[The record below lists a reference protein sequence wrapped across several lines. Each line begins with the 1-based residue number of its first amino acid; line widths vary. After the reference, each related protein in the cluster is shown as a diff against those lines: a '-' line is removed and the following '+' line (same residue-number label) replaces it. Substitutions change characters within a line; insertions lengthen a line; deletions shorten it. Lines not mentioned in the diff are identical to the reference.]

1 MFVLLFNTFTSL
13 HPSAVSVAIA
23 LEEEE
28 YSVSS
33 LVLAFKNL
41 KFWSIYRPSEEPKPI
56 EETEPTQYVVGNDD
70 KETSP
75 LRPAEAAATATT
87 TKDSNT
93 LSQPIVTNS
102 ETLPSS
108 GTISQAAMPESLQ
121 TESPK
126 ATNAI
131 YFAKKM
137 LASKD
142 NRIASSHCSNCAS
155 KSEFLVDED
164 EEYRQRIEFI
174 KEQILTRLGMK
185 RPPKLCSQPNIDL
198 GMYMRIAENTINQRE
213 LADFDQSS
221 QLPESTEA
229 VEEVDK
235 VFILPTRRDQRNL
248 FDLSTVDTAGGSKK
262 IKSIYILVN
271 FNLTEYY
278 YGTLMHNDKD
288 LLITSQPTETSEN
301 DISQQMGIRFTT
313 SPLKKGHTRTEQ
325 NFDSAHWFQY
335 DVTSELSDFSG
346 HIQIGNDNFEIN
358 SSVIVLEM
366 TNHKVTR
373 AKRSIDCTD
382 RVSFCCRQPF
392 YVNFTTIGWN
402 NWIFQPAGYNANY
415 CKGKC
420 DLSHARYHHTTVI
433 GKYPAIKLCCSPRE
447 MSSISLIYMDDK
459 FNIYQKNLPNM
470 VVKSCDCA

>member
-1 MFVLLFNTFTSL
+1 MFSVILSSRTGGVFFTKRLLLCLCMFVLLFNTFTSL
-13 HPSAVSVAIA
+13 HPSAVSVASA

-108 GTISQAAMPESLQ
+108 GTISQAAMPESLH

-137 LASKD
+137 LA
-142 NRIASSHCSNCAS
+142 N
-155 KSEFLVDED
+155 

-221 QLPESTEA
+221 RLPESTEA

-235 VFILPTRRDQRNL
+235 VFILPTRRDRRNL

-366 TNHKVTR
+366 TNHKV
-373 AKRSIDCTD
+373 
-382 RVSFCCRQPF
+382 
-392 YVNFTTIGWN
+392 
-402 NWIFQPAGYNANY
+402 
-415 CKGKC
+415 
-420 DLSHARYHHTTVI
+420 L
-433 GKYPAIKLCCSPRE
+433 
-447 MSSISLIYMDDK
+447 
-459 FNIYQKNLPNM
+459 
-470 VVKSCDCA
+470 